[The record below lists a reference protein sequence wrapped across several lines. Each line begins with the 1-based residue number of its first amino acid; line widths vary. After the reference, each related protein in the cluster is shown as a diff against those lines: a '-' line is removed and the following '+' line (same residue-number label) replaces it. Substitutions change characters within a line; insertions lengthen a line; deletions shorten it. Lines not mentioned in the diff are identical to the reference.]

1 MTEHTR
7 RRALLAGGV
16 GVAALATGGLWLAGR
31 GGADPGAAALWH
43 DPPAPVDTTPATVPA
58 QPGPP
63 KAERA
68 RILTAAN
75 AGDLIKI
82 TTSGWY
88 SWALMDRATGEIVG
102 AKNLSET
109 NMTASMIK
117 AWLAA
122 DYLRRATD
130 AGQTPSAARFAELR
144 KLIRDSDNAVATALW
159 TELGGRATITR
170 LISICKLTDSAAG
183 PDWSKTQLSARDT
196 CRIAHAIGTGTA
208 AGSRWTDYLIGEMR
222 AVRGEGTFGIRRAFP
237 AAEQPKIAIKNGWVW
252 RGAPYGFWNVNCLAL
267 GDTWTMAVLTR
278 YASGGQQHGEN
289 IAQSVATQLRTLSSL
304 L

>member
-1 MTEHTR
+1 
-7 RRALLAGGV
+7 
-16 GVAALATGGLWLAGR
+16 
-31 GGADPGAAALWH
+31 PGAAALWH
-43 DPPAPVDTTPATVPA
+43 DPPAPADAAQAAVPA

-63 KAERA
+63 GIEHA

-88 SWALMDRATGEIVG
+88 SWALMDRTTGEIVG
-102 AKNLSET
+102 SKNMHET

-122 DYLRRATD
+122 DYLRRSAE
-130 AGQTPSAARFAELR
+130 AGRTPSAARMAEIR
-144 KLIRDSDNAVATALW
+144 VMIRDSENGPASTLW
-159 TELGGRATITR
+159 NELGGRATITR

-208 AGSRWTDYLIGEMR
+208 AGPTWTDYLVREMR
-222 AVRGEGTFGIRRAFP
+222 AVRGYGNFGIRRAFP

-252 RGAPYGFWNVNCLAL
+252 RGAPYGFYNVNCLAL
-267 GDTWTMAVLTR
+267 GDDWTMAVLNR
-278 YASGGQQHGEN
+278 YSSGGETVGAN
-289 IAQSVATQLRTLSSL
+289 IAKSVATQLRTLSSL

>member
-16 GVAALATGGLWLAGR
+16 GVAALSTGGLWLAGR

-68 RILTAAN
+68 RILTSAN

-208 AGSRWTDYLIGEMR
+208 AGPRWTDYLVGEMR

-237 AAEQPKIAIKNGWVW
+237 AAEQSKIAIKNGWVW

-267 GDTWTMAVLTR
+267 GTTWTMAVLTR